1 MRLGVVL
8 ILLSLTLSTPVA
20 AHTGG
25 AFWTHAKLTRLIDDK
40 RIPVGTRFVR
50 VDTDTTLCS
59 GDGRGWLRQGT
70 RMWMHFHCTFT
81 TFTVLGADR
90 DVEFRIH
97 ALDALR
103 MTITD
108 ARWVVA

>member
-8 ILLSLTLSTPVA
+8 ILLSLVLSAPVA

-25 AFWTHAKLTRLIDDK
+25 AFWTLDKVTRIVNDK
-40 RIPVGTRFVR
+40 RIRVGTKLVR
-50 VDTDTTLCS
+50 VNADTTLCS
-59 GDGRGWLRQGT
+59 GDGRGWLRRGT
-70 RMWMHFHCTFT
+70 RTWTHFHCTFT

-90 DVEFRIH
+90 DVEFRVH
-97 ALDALR
+97 ALGALR

-108 ARWVVA
+108 ARWVVG